1 VKLEAL
7 TIDTPYAKWI
17 ALVVLEMAIG
27 VYCLIMPSKIAVLSL
42 ILVPLAIVMMSNYF
56 YAYLLGIFLL
66 PVWSVT
72 LIGQA
77 EATGQVDLR
86 FSDAC
91 FMIAG
96 LGWIARAMARHQV
109 TLKGSRLDFWLL
121 TFFLWILLS
130 ILWCPSFGGG
140 VKEFLRKLNGLFI
153 FYLTIN
159 LVRNQRQ
166 LDRTLMTWIIS
177 GGFAAFLAVHE
188 VFTEILYR
196 AAGFSKGAIARW
208 GFLRATALK
217 EGANR
222 LGFFMN
228 TCLVMTLSLF
238 FLQPGKKFRLL
249 SLFLFVTMFFALLS
263 TLSRNSL
270 LGFVVGTMLVFY
282 ITKKGGKRFFI
293 TGAVIV
299 GLFLMISG
307 PTYRDVFFKRFLGGF
322 QPQVTRSVAGRLQV
336 WEAGSEIIGASPF
349 LGAGAGGFH
358 IISEYYGAQKLKSP
372 HSLYIYVT
380 AEYGLI
386 GFVLFAAVTI
396 AFLRLGNHGLRVTSD
411 AKAKC
416 VLAAL
421 LATIAIYAFQG
432 LVVNFVL
439 IEREFWALL
448 GLNVAAIEIYSEGE
462 FQ

>member
-7 TIDTPYAKWI
+7 TIDSPYAKWI

-27 VYCLIMPSKIAVLSL
+27 VYCLIMPSKMAVLSL
-42 ILVPLAIVMMSNYF
+42 FLVPLAIVMMSNYF
-56 YAYLLGIFLL
+56 VAYLLGIFLL
-66 PVWSVT
+66 PVWTIT
-72 LIGQA
+72 LTGQTETA
-77 EATGQVDLR
+77 GQVDLR

-96 LGWIARAMARHQV
+96 LGWVARGMAKHEV
-109 TLKGSRLDFWLL
+109 TVKGSRLDFWLL
-121 TFFLWILLS
+121 TFFLWVFLS
-130 ILWCPSFGGG
+130 IWWCPSFDGG

-159 LVRNQRQ
+159 VVGNRRQ
-166 LDRTLMTWIIS
+166 LDLTLMTWIIS
-177 GGFAAFLAVHE
+177 GGLAAFLAVYE
-188 VFTEILYR
+188 VFTDILYR

-208 GFLRATALK
+208 GFLRTTALK

-228 TCLVMTLSLF
+228 SSLVLTLSRF
-238 FLQPGKKFRLL
+238 YLQPGATSRLL
-249 SLFLFVTMFFALLS
+249 PFILFVTMFFALLS
-263 TLSRNSL
+263 TLSRNSVM
-270 LGFVVGTMLVFY
+270 GFVVGTMLLFY

-293 TGAVIV
+293 TGAVIA
-299 GLFLMISG
+299 GLFLLISG
-307 PTYRDVFFKRFLGGF
+307 PTYRDVFLKRLVGVI

-336 WEAGSEIIGASPF
+336 WEAASEIIGASPF

-358 IISEYYGAQKLKSP
+358 KISEWYGAQKLKSP
-372 HSLYIYVT
+372 HRLYIYVT

-386 GFVLFAAVTI
+386 GFVLFASVAI
-396 AFLRLGNHGLRVTSD
+396 AFLRIANHGLRSTSD
-411 AKAKC
+411 AKEKC

-421 LATIAIYAFQG
+421 FAAVAVYAFQG

-448 GLNVAAIEIYSEGE
+448 GLNMAAIRIYTEGE
-462 FQ
+462 SQ

>member
-7 TIDTPYAKWI
+7 TIDTLYAKWI

-42 ILVPLAIVMMSNYF
+42 IMVPLAIVMMSHYF

-66 PVWSVT
+66 PVWSIT
-72 LIGQA
+72 LTGQA
-77 EATGQVDLR
+77 EASGQVDLR

-91 FMIAG
+91 FIIAG
-96 LGWIARAMARHQV
+96 LGWIAWGMARHQV
-109 TLKGSRLDFWLL
+109 RVKGSRLDFWLL
-121 TFFLWILLS
+121 TFFLWIFLS
-130 ILWCPSFGGG
+130 IFWCPSFGGG

-159 LVRNQRQ
+159 LVRSQRQ
-166 LDRTLMTWIIS
+166 LDLTLMTWIIS
-177 GGFAAFLAVHE
+177 GGLAAFLAVYE
-188 VFTEILYR
+188 VFTEVLYR
-196 AAGFSKGAIARW
+196 VAGFSKGAIARW
-208 GFLRATALK
+208 GFLRTTALK

-228 TCLVMTLSLF
+228 TCLVIALSRF

-249 SLFLFVTMFFALLS
+249 LLVLFVMMFFALLS
-263 TLSRNSL
+263 TLSRNSV
-270 LGFVVGTMLVFY
+270 LGFAVGTMLLFY

-293 TGAVIV
+293 TGAVIAA
-299 GLFLMISG
+299 LFLLIGG
-307 PTYRDVFFKRFLGGF
+307 PTYREAFFKRFVGGF
-322 QPQVTRSVAGRLQV
+322 QPQMTRSVAGRLQV

-358 IISEYYGAQKLKSP
+358 VVSEWYGAQKLKSP
-372 HSLYIYVT
+372 HNLYIYVT

-386 GFVLFAAVTI
+386 GFVLFGAVAI
-396 AFLRLGNHGLRVTSD
+396 AFLWHANRGLKSTSD
-411 AKAKC
+411 EKAKC

-421 LATIAIYAFQG
+421 FATVAIYAFQG

-448 GLNVAAIEIYSEGE
+448 GLNVAAIRIYSEDE